1 MPIEILDKKKNN
13 VQRINKILDEGL
25 KNNSQIAWDVTISK
39 YVDKMEKI
47 RILRKDDALKELVP
61 IAIDEKIDTFIE
73 QCQNP
78 EVHIA
83 FVGVVK
89 AGKSTL
95 INAFFGR
102 ELASTAVTPE
112 TAALTKFR
120 AGNGK
125 NYIRLRFY
133 TSKEW
138 KTLWE
143 DIMDRTN
150 SDFMKE
156 YRELNADSVKKEW
169 LNKEDFYEEFDSEK
183 DMREEI
189 KKWTTSKS
197 ATHYFVK
204 EVEVGIKDFNLP
216 NQVVLV
222 DTPGL
227 NDPVRY
233 RSELTRQ
240 YIDRANAVVLC
251 AQAKVLST
259 ADLETIYKVFAKCR
273 FNPEKVF
280 IVGSQLDLLND
291 PEDDWKEQKA
301 QWVRY
306 LEGKEC
312 YGSKILAGDNIIAV
326 SAHFYNLCLNFDTL
340 TDREKRTFR
349 SIAMKMGFDSF
360 DENDI
365 DKAMRISNIPIFNKA
380 LSDKI
385 IAKHHKILLQDLGEL
400 YKEAKSEI
408 QESFRL
414 IKETQLEALNI
425 ALNKQGSAE
434 ENRLKLKGRLRE
446 LEQDREEISSA
457 ISTLREETDKRTKQL
472 YEKIKSKKI
481 GG

>member
-1 MPIEILDKKKNN
+1 MATETLERKKNN
-13 VQRINKILDEGL
+13 IQRINKLLDKGL
-25 KNNSQIAWDVTISK
+25 KGNNQVAWDATISK

-47 RILRKDDALKELVP
+47 RILRNDEVLKELIP
-61 IAIDEKIDTFIE
+61 NAIDEKIDAFIE

-112 TAALTKFR
+112 TASLTKFR

-125 NYIRLRFY
+125 NYIRLKFY

-138 KTLWE
+138 ETLWE

-150 SDFMKE
+150 SDFMRE
-156 YRELNADSVKKEW
+156 YKELNADNVKDEW
-169 LNKEDFYEEFDSEK
+169 LNKEDFYEEFNTEK

-240 YIDRANAVVLC
+240 YIDRANAVILC

-291 PEDDWKEQKA
+291 PEYDWKEQKE

-312 YGSKILAGDNIIAV
+312 YGNKTLAEANIIAV
-326 SAHFYNLCLNFDTL
+326 SAHYYNLCLNFDTL
-340 TDREKRTFR
+340 TEREKRTFKST
-349 SIAMKMGFDSF
+349 SIKMGFDSF
-360 DENDI
+360 NEEDI
-365 DKAMRISNIPIFNKA
+365 DRAKKISNIPTFNKA

-385 IAKHHKILLQDLGEL
+385 IAKHHKILLQDLTEL

-408 QESFRL
+408 QDSFKL
-414 IKETQLEALNI
+414 IKETQQEALNI
-425 ALNKQGSAE
+425 ALDKQNSVE
-434 ENRLKLKGRLRE
+434 ENRLKLKGKIKE
-446 LEQDREEISSA
+446 LEQNREEISSA
-457 ISTLREETDKRTKQL
+457 ISMLRDETDKRAKQL